1 MNEENFH
8 KEPLNNSEMS
18 GAFKKRSN
26 ELLEQ
31 EVLQTLKKLSINVTE
46 KDIKTLLQT
55 VQTSTDLD
63 GLREELKHLQEG
75 AEIADD
81 ILQEV
86 NNLLAEIRNITES
99 GLNELRLNVES
110 LQMGRLQP
118 YLEQEVLKGTYF
130 SDKFPGISTKLEN
143 SPLWKNLVIDI
154 AGLAVGMID
163 SVMAIL
169 TVLLA
174 LVVDLFMLP
183 KDLMVWRKK

>member
-143 SPLWKNLVIDI
+143 SPL
-154 AGLAVGMID
+154 
-163 SVMAIL
+163 
-169 TVLLA
+169 
-174 LVVDLFMLP
+174 
-183 KDLMVWRKK
+183 